1 VTWRRQLVKRGDTIA
16 KLAKQYGTSTVAIQ
30 QANRMGAS
38 KALRPGSFLL
48 IPVVAADEPGPR
60 ARKYIAAAA
69 KTHVSDGDSSR
80 RVTYV
85 VKRGDTLAAISR
97 RHKVSVTQIMRWN
110 RKHSRH
116 ILVGERLRIFV
127 AAD

>member
-1 VTWRRQLVKRGDTIA
+1 MKRGDTLA
-16 KLAKQYGTSTVAIQ
+16 KLAKQHGTSAVAIQ

-38 KALRPGSFLL
+38 KSLRPGSFLL
-48 IPVVAADEPGPR
+48 IPVVAAVEPGPR

-69 KTHVSDGDSSR
+69 KTNVSDGGSSR

-85 VKRGDTLAAISR
+85 VRRGDTLTSISR
-97 RHKVSVTQIMRWN
+97 RHRVSVTQIMRWN

-116 ILVGERLRIFV
+116 ILIGERLRLFV